1 MDTGLLQ
8 QLLPPV
14 SYQEQTELNVWRD
27 GITKIE
33 NQAVAI
39 YGSPFADVSN
49 DYIYRW
55 EQVLGLNVKASDS
68 VAQRVEKVIA
78 KLNDVGGL
86 SIAYFTSLAE
96 SIGYSIKIVELDQF
110 RAGIGRCT
118 DNINLEDIVWVWQV
132 NIDASAT
139 SLFRFRAGGSRAGE
153 LLLAFSDPIIEK
165 IFEDLKPAYTRVLF
179 TYTGVANETGPN

>member
-1 MDTGLLQ
+1 MNTGLLQ
-8 QLLPPV
+8 QFLPPV
-14 SYQEQTELNVWRD
+14 SYQEQAELEVWQD

-33 NQAVAI
+33 NQAEAI
-39 YGSPFADVSN
+39 YGAPYADVNN

-68 VAQRVEKVIA
+68 VAQRVEKIIA

-86 SIAYFTSLAE
+86 SIAYFASLAE

-118 DNINLEDIVWVWQV
+118 ECINSEEIVWVWQV
-132 NIDASAT
+132 NIDAPAT
-139 SLFRFRAGGSRAGE
+139 SVFRFRTGGSRAGE
-153 LLLAFSDPIIEK
+153 LLLTFSDPIIEK

-179 TYTGVANETGPN
+179 TYTGAANETGTY